1 MAAPFWITDPNVLF
15 KKEYIAEVWP
25 SINMRFSEKL
35 NAITR
40 LVLFLTLTG
49 LFIGNKMQILIT
61 GAVTILCI
69 VMLYF
74 FKTKKS
80 KEGFAGSQPAPV
92 IDSSVH
98 TMPSKKNP
106 LMNVL
111 PAEII
116 DNPTRKEA
124 APSFNKGVVSTI
136 DNDVKDFVAENFGDP
151 SIKDKLFHDLGD
163 NFTFDRSMRQW
174 YSTANTQ
181 IPNDQKSFAEWCY
194 GDMVSCKEGHELACT
209 RGAPHRWTS
218 E

>member
-15 KKEYIAEVWP
+15 KKEYITEVWP
-25 SINMRFSEKL
+25 SINMQFSEKL

-40 LVLFLTLTG
+40 LVIFLTLTG

-69 VMLYF
+69 VMLYL
-74 FKTKKS
+74 FKTKKT
-80 KEGFAGSQPAPV
+80 KEGFSASQPSPV
-92 IDSSVH
+92 IDSNVY
-98 TMPSKKNP
+98 TLPSEKNP

-111 PAEII
+111 PPEIS

-124 APSFNKGVVSTI
+124 APSFNKNVVSTI
-136 DNDVKDFVAENFGDP
+136 NDDVKEFVAENFKDP

-174 YSTANTQ
+174 YSTASTQ

>member
-15 KKEYIAEVWP
+15 KKEYITDVWP

-80 KEGFAGSQPAPV
+80 KEGFSASQPAPV
-92 IDSSVH
+92 DPDVH
-98 TMPSKKNP
+98 TMPSEKNP

-124 APSFNKGVVSTI
+124 APSFNKDVVSTI
-136 DNDVKDFVAENFGDP
+136 NNDVKDFVAGNFGDP

>member
-15 KKEYIAEVWP
+15 KKEYITDVWP

-49 LFIGNKMQILIT
+49 LFVGNKMQILIT

-69 VMLYF
+69 VMLYL
-74 FKTKKS
+74 FKTKKT
-80 KEGFAGSQPAPV
+80 KEGFSSSQPSPV
-92 IDSSVH
+92 IDSTVY
-98 TMPSKKNP
+98 TLPSEKNP

-111 PAEII
+111 PPEII

-124 APSFNKGVVSTI
+124 APSFNKNVVSTI
-136 DNDVKDFVAENFGDP
+136 NDDVKEFVAENFKDP